1 MTVAVWIIAIC
12 EVIRLVQNS
21 IQLLYL
27 RKEDGNRENAYK
39 EFVKSLNRTDS
50 EFVQSMLKEIEKRLD
65 EIEEDEYEED
75 EEREEAF
82 QREQWNR
89 EIEEDD

>member
-1 MTVAVWIIAIC
+1 MKVAVWIIAIC
-12 EVIRLVQNS
+12 EVVRMVQNA

-65 EIEEDEYEED
+65 ETNEPEQECDPS
-75 EEREEAF
+75 ERA
-82 QREQWNR
+82 
-89 EIEEDD
+89 

>member
-1 MTVAVWIIAIC
+1 MKVAVWIIAIC
-12 EVIRLVQNS
+12 EVARMVQNA

-65 EIEEDEYEED
+65 EIEEEKDAED
-75 EEREEAF
+75 NE
-82 QREQWNR
+82 
-89 EIEEDD
+89 

>member
-1 MTVAVWIIAIC
+1 MTVAVWIIAVC
-12 EVIRLVQNS
+12 EVARMVQNA

-50 EFVQSMLKEIEKRLD
+50 EFVQSMLKEVEKRLD
-65 EIEEDEYEED
+65 EIEEDDCAERKDAED
-75 EEREEAF
+75 NE
-82 QREQWNR
+82 
-89 EIEEDD
+89 

>member
-1 MTVAVWIIAIC
+1 MTVALWIIAIC

-50 EFVQSMLKEIEKRLD
+50 EFVQSMLKEVEKRLD
-65 EIEEDEYEED
+65 EIEEEKDAED
-75 EEREEAF
+75 NE
-82 QREQWNR
+82 
-89 EIEEDD
+89 

>member
-12 EVIRLVQNS
+12 EVARMVQNA

-50 EFVQSMLKEIEKRLD
+50 EFVQSMLKEVEKRLD
-65 EIEEDEYEED
+65 EIEEEKDAED
-75 EEREEAF
+75 NE
-82 QREQWNR
+82 
-89 EIEEDD
+89 

>member
-1 MTVAVWIIAIC
+1 MTVAVWIIAVC

-27 RKEDGNRENAYK
+27 RKDDGNRENAYK

-50 EFVQSMLKEIEKRLD
+50 EFVQSMLKEVEKRLD
-65 EIEEDEYEED
+65 EIEEEKDAED
-75 EEREEAF
+75 NE
-82 QREQWNR
+82 
-89 EIEEDD
+89 

>member
-12 EVIRLVQNS
+12 EVARMVQNA

-27 RKEDGNRENAYK
+27 RKEDGNRENAYR

-65 EIEEDEYEED
+65 EIEEPEQED
-75 EEREEAF
+75 TS
-82 QREQWNR
+82 
-89 EIEEDD
+89 DV

>member
-1 MTVAVWIIAIC
+1 MTVAIWIIAIC
-12 EVIRLVQNS
+12 EIIRLVQNS

-65 EIEEDEYEED
+65 EIEEEKDAED
-75 EEREEAF
+75 NE
-82 QREQWNR
+82 
-89 EIEEDD
+89 

>member
-1 MTVAVWIIAIC
+1 MTAAVWIIAIC
-12 EVIRLVQNS
+12 EVVRLIQNS

-50 EFVQSMLKEIEKRLD
+50 EFVQSMLKEIEERLD
-65 EIEEDEYEED
+65 EI
-75 EEREEAF
+75 A
-82 QREQWNR
+82 
-89 EIEEDD
+89 EDD